1 MNVLVFTLAILPA
14 LIIIAYIYRLDR
26 YDRESHLSLLLC
38 FLLGM
43 LVTIPAMK
51 VEQFENQL
59 PTVQGQLTFGAL
71 LFSTFILVALGEEF
85 FKSLPLLLFA
95 YPRKYF
101 NEPLDGIV
109 FAVMV
114 AMGFAIVENLFYAYR
129 FGWQTTLVRAFTAV
143 PAHGALA
150 VIMGYHVGLAKF
162 NPTRRWSLIAWG
174 FLQVVL
180 IHGLYDFFILQEYN
194 ENLMVLTAV
203 TLTLSLYYAI
213 RLIRLHTRDSQMRH
227 QALVESASD
236 DDGEAADHST
246 HNTKPLR

>member
-1 MNVLVFTLAILPA
+1 MNVFVYTLAVLPA
-14 LIIIAYIYRLDR
+14 LLIIAFIYRLDR
-26 YDRESHLSLLLC
+26 YDRESHINLLIC
-38 FLLGM
+38 VILGM

-51 VEQFENQL
+51 VEQLENSL
-59 PTVQGQLTFGAL
+59 PTIQGQLTFGSL

-95 YPRKYF
+95 YPRKFF

-114 AMGFAIVENLFYAYR
+114 AMGFAIIENLFYAYQ

-162 NPTRRWSLIAWG
+162 NPERRWRLMAWG
-174 FLQVVL
+174 FLQAVI
-180 IHGLYDFFILQEYN
+180 IHGLYDFFIIQEYN
-194 ENLMVLTAV
+194 ENLMVLTALI
-203 TLTLSLYYAI
+203 LTLSLYYAI
-213 RLIRLHTRDSQMRH
+213 RLIRLHEQDSYSRH
-227 QALVESASD
+227 
-236 DDGEAADHST
+236 GEGD
-246 HNTKPLR
+246 